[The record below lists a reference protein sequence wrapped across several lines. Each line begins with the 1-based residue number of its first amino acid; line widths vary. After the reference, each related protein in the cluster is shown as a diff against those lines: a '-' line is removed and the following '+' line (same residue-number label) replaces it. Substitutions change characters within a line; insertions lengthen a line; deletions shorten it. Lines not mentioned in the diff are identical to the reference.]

1 MLHSVAPTG
10 GFTAQHPLP
19 SWLLE
24 GPPDSP
30 QAQIPQVG
38 PEGRAGGDLPQ
49 PPAPFLLIFQEIPNH
64 YWLSQ
69 KIKSINTPKLRK
81 NKRGGVGW
89 WHWRKSHSARPA
101 KADNRSVPLPPFPF
115 LIGKGPTP
123 LPGPQGRL
131 WPACPLKQLFFSRKT
146 ENQENSTEA
155 EEKQPLFGA
164 PVVFRGPWALVAGG
178 RPEFAVGVLSA
189 APPVCK
195 VHVRHLHCD
204 LNLKRVR
211 EPAEKGWGRLP
222 HLCSEPSGKT
232 ATYLELG
239 KVGGEGSSVEGGV
252 TEEEVGRCEL
262 NRGGRN
268 TTQGHGVWKTMVRN
282 EILKKPRRMLDREGG
297 ASCGAHRLPSC
308 LPALLRWATLSAILG
323 RGE

>member
-1 MLHSVAPTG
+1 MSVCCGGQRPLGYGNEWGGSKLDQQQPPLQGLMLHSVAPTG

-49 PPAPFLLIFQEIPNH
+49 PPATFLLIFQEIPNH

-81 NKRGGVGW
+81 NKRDGVGW

-146 ENQENSTEA
+146 ENQGNSTEA

-189 APPVCK
+189 APPV
-195 VHVRHLHCD
+195 
-204 LNLKRVR
+204 
-211 EPAEKGWGRLP
+211 EGAGA
-222 HLCSEPSGKT
+222 SGK
-232 ATYLELG
+232 G
-239 KVGGEGSSVEGGV
+239 VGAASS
-252 TEEEVGRCEL
+252 
-262 NRGGRN
+262 
-268 TTQGHGVWKTMVRN
+268 
-282 EILKKPRRMLDREGG
+282 
-297 ASCGAHRLPSC
+297 S
-308 LPALLRWATLSAILG
+308 LL
-323 RGE
+323 